1 MLASKSYKTLL
12 AHNVSNQLIHRE
24 EIQLKKKS
32 KTVTFFRRAIAE
44 QYVLQKLK
52 FRNHNFFSKISQQKK

>member
-1 MLASKSYKTLL
+1 MYLTNLSIEKKF
-12 AHNVSNQLIHRE
+12 N
-24 EIQLKKKS
+24 LKKKS

-44 QYVLQKLK
+44 QYMLQKLK